1 MGSQRIFSASL
12 AILCEL
18 CGQKPFA
25 CGQQNP
31 LTAKNAR
38 ARLRSTDIRYSKR
51 HQRGFL
57 RDLCEPWRVSAVKSF
72 LPVDAKQFSRQEKP
86 TRPTD
91 NLPARRGARRGSSR
105 AAWRRSSLW
114 RREPETAWKGFVPP
128 PLQVPTVVL
137 PPVLEESVGLFRA
150 PRESSRADDDRPHA

>member
-1 MGSQRIFSASL
+1 MRVSKLPPRGFFTRALRSFS
-12 AILCEL
+12 EL
-18 CGQKPFA
+18 CGQKLFA

-31 LTAKNAR
+31 LAAKNAR

-91 NLPARRGARRGSSR
+91 NLPAPRGARPRNSR
-105 AAWRRSSLW
+105 AAWRRSDL
-114 RREPETAWKGFVPP
+114 
-128 PLQVPTVVL
+128 
-137 PPVLEESVGLFRA
+137 
-150 PRESSRADDDRPHA
+150 